1 MAGAYER
8 WFPAVVIVGLLRVT
22 VKHLTA
28 SLDRF
33 KMVEKERSEVLTP
46 FSSLKTHIV
55 EKINAIE
62 AWCKNAIRTG

>member
-22 VKHLTA
+22 MKHLTA
-28 SLDRF
+28 TLDRF

-46 FSSLKTHIV
+46 FSSLKTDIV

>member
-28 SLDRF
+28 TLDRF

-46 FSSLKTHIV
+46 FSSLKTDIV
-55 EKINAIE
+55 EK
-62 AWCKNAIRTG
+62 

>member
-8 WFPAVVIVGLLRVT
+8 WFPAVVIVGLLRIT

-28 SLDRF
+28 TLDRF

-46 FSSLKTHIV
+46 FSSLKTDIV
-55 EKINAIE
+55 KKINVIE
-62 AWCKNAIRTG
+62 VWCKNAIRTG

>member
-28 SLDRF
+28 TLDRF

-46 FSSLKTHIV
+46 FSSLKTGIV

>member
-1 MAGAYER
+1 MAGADER

-22 VKHLTA
+22 MKHLTA
-28 SLDRF
+28 TLDRF

-46 FSSLKTHIV
+46 FSSLKTDIV

>member
-28 SLDRF
+28 TLDRF

-46 FSSLKTHIV
+46 FSSLKTDIV
-55 EKINAIE
+55 KKINAIE

>member
-1 MAGAYER
+1 
-8 WFPAVVIVGLLRVT
+8 VIVGLLRVT

-28 SLDRF
+28 TLDRF

-46 FSSLKTHIV
+46 FSSLKTDIV
-55 EKINAIE
+55 GKINAIE